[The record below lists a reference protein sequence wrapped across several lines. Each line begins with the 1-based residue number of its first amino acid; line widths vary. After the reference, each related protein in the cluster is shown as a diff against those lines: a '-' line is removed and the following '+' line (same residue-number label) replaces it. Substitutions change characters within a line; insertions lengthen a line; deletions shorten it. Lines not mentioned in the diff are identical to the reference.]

1 MRRGFGLIGLLVTAV
16 LLVIVGAIAYN
27 IGWSDGVATHVPAAG
42 TVAMPPYYGYGYGW
56 HPFGFGFGIFGF
68 FLFLLFIFFLFSL
81 FRLAFFG
88 RRMWGGGGW
97 GYKGGPYGYGH
108 GVPPGI
114 EERLQDWH
122 KRAHGEPSPTPPP
135 PHSDQRT
142 V

>member
-1 MRRGFGLIGLLVTAV
+1 MRRGFGLIGLLVTTI
-16 LLVIVGAIAYN
+16 LVIIVGTIAYN
-27 IGWSDGVATHVPAAG
+27 IGWSDGVAQHLPAG
-42 TVAMPPYYGYGYGW
+42 TVAGPGPYYGYGYGW
-56 HPFGFGFGIFGF
+56 HGGFGILGF
-68 FLFLLFIFFLFSL
+68 FLFLLFIFFIFSL
-81 FRLAFFG
+81 FRMAFFG

-97 GYKGGPYGYGH
+97 GGYKGGYGH

-135 PHSDQRT
+135 PTSDQRT

>member
-16 LLVIVGAIAYN
+16 LVVIVGAIAYN
-27 IGWSDGVATHVPAAG
+27 IGWSDGVATHLPAG
-42 TVAMPPYYGYGYGW
+42 TAADPGPYYYGYGW
-56 HPFGFGFGIFGF
+56 HPFGFFGIFF
-68 FLFLLFIFFLFSL
+68 FLLFIFGIFWLL
-81 FRLAFFG
+81 RLAFFG
-88 RRMWGGGGW
+88 RMMMRGGGW
-97 GYKGGPYGYGH
+97 GYKGGGYGH

-135 PHSDQRT
+135 PPPDQRT